1 MRASGGLVFG
11 AGKKSG
17 TSISRQLLK
26 NSLAYFR
33 ECMCSVV
40 NATCKQ
46 NIFSEH
52 DFKRGPISADNVKAS
67 LDRLEAKNAMEC
79 LVKDGP
85 GAFLD
90 TIDGPIT
97 NGKYFDCSIDLLW
110 SCNPSLST
118 SQYFRTAIALNDL
131 AYDVSKTGKSW
142 RDPSRQ

>member
-1 MRASGGLVFG
+1 MDSCLVQERRAALRSPE
-11 AGKKSG
+11 S
-17 TSISRQLLK
+17 LLK

-97 NGKYFDCSIDLLW
+97 NGKYFDCSVDLLW

-118 SQYFRTAIALNDL
+118 SQYFPYGDCIE
-131 AYDVSKTGKSW
+131 
-142 RDPSRQ
+142 